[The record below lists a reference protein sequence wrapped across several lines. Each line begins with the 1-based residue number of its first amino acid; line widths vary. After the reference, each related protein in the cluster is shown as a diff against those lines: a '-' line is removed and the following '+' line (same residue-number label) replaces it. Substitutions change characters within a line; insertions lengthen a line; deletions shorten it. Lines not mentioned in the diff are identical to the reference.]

1 MFSIR
6 SGANPAELL
15 HSQTHQNIHHLPT
28 SIFIPSHPTQKT
40 SIMYSSAILVLFLWA
55 VSFLPT
61 WSKPFESTEPLPVEV
76 LYQFPV
82 GTWVEAMRPRHNG
95 KILTTSLTSP
105 DLVEVGKRFTLLNVI
120 HTFGNK
126 TSCTGMHEWWS
137 PNGLHEVYFVITGN
151 MDLTPFSFGPVP
163 GSWSVYRVKLREHR
177 HRSGGPPHVSLVAD
191 FPASIMLNGI
201 TGLFDKHQN
210 MLVGDSGAGI
220 VYRLHRKSGKVFR
233 VLDDPLMKP
242 KKPDGGSFGIGIN
255 KMLVDDGY
263 LYFTNADQ
271 GIFARIAI
279 HEDGTSK
286 GSAAEVMYQ
295 LDSPASFTWDED
307 DMVFAQHRF
316 NRLVRAAD
324 KTHIMTR
331 LAPNVTDK
339 ESELVGPTAMAWL
352 PGTKRLLIGTNGGT
366 AQYLTGEYTR
376 GGTIS
381 LVSLEDQ

>member
-1 MFSIR
+1 
-6 SGANPAELL
+6 
-15 HSQTHQNIHHLPT
+15 
-28 SIFIPSHPTQKT
+28 
-40 SIMYSSAILVLFLWA
+40 MYSSAILVLFLWA

-61 WSKPFESTEPLPVEV
+61 WSKPFEPTEPRPVEV
-76 LYQFPV
+76 RYQFPV
-82 GTWVEAMRPRHNG
+82 GTWVKAMRPRHDG

-105 DLVEVGKRFTLLNVI
+105 DLVEVDKPVNPPNVI

-126 TSCTGMHEWWS
+126 TSCTGMHESWATMDR
-137 PNGLHEVYFVITGN
+137 HDVYFVIAGN
-151 MDLTPFSFGPVP
+151 MDLKPFSFGPVP
-163 GSWSVYRVKLREHR
+163 GSWSVYRVNLRRHR
-177 HRSGGPPHVSLVAD
+177 HRSDGPPHISLVAD

-201 TGLFDKHQN
+201 VGLFDRHKN

-220 VYRLHRKSGKVFR
+220 VYKLHRKSGKVVR

-242 KKPDGGSFGIGIN
+242 KKPDGRSFGIGISE
-255 KMLVDDGY
+255 MTVSYGY
-263 LYFTNADQ
+263 LYFTNTDQ

-286 GSAAEVMYQ
+286 GFAAEVIYQ
-295 LDSPASFTWDED
+295 LDSPAGFTWEGD

-316 NRLVRAAD
+316 NRLVRAAH

-339 ESELVGPTAMAWL
+339 ESELVGPTALEWL
-352 PGTKRLLIGTNGGT
+352 NDWSPTKLLIGTNGGT

-381 LVSLEDQ
+381 LVSF